1 MPIVGEVYRQEYAIS
16 EAEDIGETLSL
27 EADEATASGFEC
39 NNNCLE
45 NLEYTPIEPDGQEK
59 KYYIPGVGLILE
71 IELEDGAR
79 VELVDFTSAM

>member
-1 MPIVGEVYRQEYAIS
+1 MAIVVEVYSHEYAIS
-16 EAEDIGETLSL
+16 EAKYSGETLRL
-27 EADEATASGFEC
+27 EAYEATASGFEC
-39 NNNCLE
+39 NNTCQE
-45 NLEYTPIEPDGQEK
+45 NLKYTPIEPDGQEK